1 MSFCLEF
8 LSQQC
13 SFPCWLLCPVSS
25 LSPIISL
32 SSTLLLFLPLLFDLL
47 ISSAFLSHCFQIL
60 SKNQA
65 ISSFSTF
72 FLWSYYWKYFYN
84 LLQCTIAYSYLTI
97 LVRYLGDFWSV
108 IPLYQNRN
116 ARSSYLLLS
125 LKVMQ
130 LSIKHPRFSKVI
142 TSVFVCLT
150 VLYLEITQ
158 KCLIQNIKHPS
169 PAGKKCWL
177 KFVYGKKI
185 IILNT
190 QLFWKSQ
197 WVYINNGHI
206 YEYIYI
212 YIYL

>member
-13 SFPCWLLCPVSS
+13 SCPCWLLCPVSS

-108 IPLYQNRN
+108 IPLTVIPESDAALHKTPKIFKSDNKCFCMSHSFIFRN
-116 ARSSYLLLS
+116 YSEMPDSE
-125 LKVMQ
+125 
-130 LSIKHPRFSKVI
+130 H
-142 TSVFVCLT
+142 
-150 VLYLEITQ
+150 
-158 KCLIQNIKHPS
+158 
-169 PAGKKCWL
+169 
-177 KFVYGKKI
+177 
-185 IILNT
+185 
-190 QLFWKSQ
+190 
-197 WVYINNGHI
+197 
-206 YEYIYI
+206 
-212 YIYL
+212 